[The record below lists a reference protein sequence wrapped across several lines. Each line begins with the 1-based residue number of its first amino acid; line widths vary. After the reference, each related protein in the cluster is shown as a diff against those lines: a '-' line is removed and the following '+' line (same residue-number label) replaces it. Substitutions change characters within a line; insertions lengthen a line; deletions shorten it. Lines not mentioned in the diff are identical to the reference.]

1 MEHDSFKVLVV
12 DDSVFNQEA
21 LRRILVADEESAPES
36 APIHY
41 TILTAKNGNEA
52 LDVILTER
60 PDLVLLD
67 IIMPGMSGFE
77 VLDKM
82 HGFADAHK
90 PPVIVIS
97 GLDDEEDEEKGFML
111 GAVDYITKPF
121 KKSIV
126 MARIR
131 THLKIV
137 EQLRIIEELSTVD
150 SLTGIPNRRGY
161 NNHMAIEWGR
171 AIRDNTPLGVLMI
184 DIDKFKLF
192 NDTYGHQQ
200 GDIVLQVVAKAI
212 RDSLKRSSDMAA
224 RWGGEEF
231 VVLLPNTEIA
241 GALIVA
247 EQVRGAIEAAQVPSL
262 HEHDTHLSVT
272 ASIGAATVMPTAD
285 DAIADL
291 IERSDKA
298 LYMAK
303 ETGRNRVCWDS

>member
-1 MEHDSFKVLVV
+1 MEHDTFKVLVV

-21 LRRILVADEESAPES
+21 LRRILALDEESAAETVPM
-36 APIHY
+36 HY
-41 TILTAKNGNEA
+41 TIITAKTGDEA
-52 LDVILTER
+52 LDLIMTER

-67 IIMPGMSGFE
+67 IIMPGMSGFD
-77 VLDKM
+77 VLNKL
-82 HGFADAHK
+82 HEYADAHL

-126 MARIR
+126 LARIK

-137 EQLRIIEELSTVD
+137 EQMHIIEELSTVD

-161 NNHMAIEWGR
+161 NNHMTIEWGR
-171 AIRDNTPLGVLMI
+171 AIRDKTPLGVLMI

-200 GDIVLQVVAKAI
+200 GDIVLQVVAGAI
-212 RDSLKRSSDMAA
+212 KSTLKRSSDLAA

-231 VVLLPNTEIA
+231 VVLLPNTDLD
-241 GALIVA
+241 GSLIVA
-247 EQVRGAIEAAQVPSL
+247 EQVRASIEAAQVPSL
-262 HEHDTHLSVT
+262 HDHSHLSVT
-272 ASIGAATVMPTAD
+272 ASIGVASVVPTAD
-285 DAIADL
+285 SVIADL
-291 IERSDKA
+291 IEQSDKA
-298 LYMAK
+298 LYTAK
-303 ETGRNRVCWDS
+303 ETGRNRVCS